1 MSTLLPDPLARAA
14 ALAPERPA
22 LIAEGAM
29 LSYAALDAA
38 ASRVAGSLRSLGLQ
52 DGDRVGLLA
61 RNVPAAIVAVH
72 AARRAHLVLVP
83 LHPSSSPAELAFAL
97 TDAGVGLLFHH
108 EATAAQAAAAVRDSS
123 ARSLSLDA
131 LADLP
136 SAAVGVPSVH
146 LSDAQGIVY
155 TSGTSSRPKGVV
167 LTHGNHWWS
176 AVGSAL
182 RLGVRDDD
190 RWLLALPLAHVGGLA
205 VVQRAAV
212 AAVPIVLVESFDP
225 HASNAAIAER
235 GVTLVSAVAD
245 MLRRMLDA
253 QGDRPFPPTLRRVL
267 LGGGPAAGVLV
278 AECVRRAVPVACTYG
293 LTEAASQVAT
303 QAAGAIPGAS
313 CGPPLAVTELRI
325 EVAGRPAGAGEEGE
339 IWVRGPTVMAGYH
352 ARPQETARTLTG
364 GWLRTGDLGSLDER
378 GELHVAGR
386 DDALIISGGENVS
399 PREIERALLAHPAV
413 AEALVAA
420 APHQRWGAVP
430 VAAVTLRPGAA
441 ATSEALRAHCR
452 TLLAAF
458 KVPERIDVVPE
469 LPRGPSGKPRPGA
482 LVSAE

>member
-1 MSTLLPDPLARAA
+1 MNAVLPDPLARAA

-22 LIAEGAM
+22 LIAEEAT
-29 LSYAALDAA
+29 LSYAALDAT
-38 ASRVAGSLRSLGLQ
+38 ASRAAGSLRSLGL
-52 DGDRVGLLA
+52 DSGDRVGLLA

-72 AARRAHLVLVP
+72 ASRRARLVLVP
-83 LHPSSSPAELAFAL
+83 LHPRSSPAELAFAL
-97 TDAGVGLLFHH
+97 ADAGVKLLLHDGV
-108 EATAAQAAAAVRDSS
+108 AAAQAAAAVRDGS
-123 ARSLSLDA
+123 ALALDA
-131 LADLP
+131 LAELP
-136 SAAVGVPSVH
+136 SAAIEVPGVR
-146 LSDAQGIVY
+146 LSDPQGIVY

-167 LTHGNHWWS
+167 LTHGSHWWS

-182 RLGVRDDD
+182 RLGLRDDD
-190 RWLLALPLAHVGGLA
+190 RWLLALPLAHIGGLA
-205 VVQRAAV
+205 IVQRAAV

-225 HASNAAIAER
+225 QVANAAIAER
-235 GVTLVSAVAD
+235 GVTLVSVVAD
-245 MLRRMLDA
+245 MLRRMLEA
-253 QGDRPFPPTLRRVL
+253 QGDRQYPSSLRRIL
-267 LGGGPAAGVLV
+267 LGGGPAAGALV
-278 AECVRRAVPVACTYG
+278 AECARRAVPVACSYG

-303 QAAGAIPGAS
+303 QAAGAPPGAS

-325 EVAGRPAGAGEEGE
+325 EIAGRTAGAAEEGE

-352 ARPQETARTLTG
+352 ARPQETERTLEG
-364 GWLRTGDLGSLDER
+364 GWLRTGDLGSLDAR
-378 GELHVAGR
+378 GELHVVGR
-386 DDALIISGGENVS
+386 RDALIISGGENVS

-420 APHQRWGAVP
+420 APHERWGTVP

-452 TLLAAF
+452 ALLAAF

>member
-1 MSTLLPDPLARAA
+1 VSTLLPDPLARAA
-14 ALAPERPA
+14 VLAPERPA
-22 LIAEGAM
+22 LITDEAT

-38 ASRVAGSLRSLGLQ
+38 ASRAAGSLRALGLQ
-52 DGDRVGLLA
+52 PGDRIGLLA
-61 RNVPAAIVAVH
+61 RNVPTAIVAVH
-72 AARRAHLVLVP
+72 AARRARLVLVP
-83 LHPSSSPAELAFAL
+83 LHPRSSSAELAFAL
-97 TDAGVGLLFHH
+97 ADAGAGLLLHDG
-108 EATAAQAAAAVRDSS
+108 ATAAQAATAVHDSS
-123 ARSLSLDA
+123 ARALSLDA
-131 LADLP
+131 LAELP
-136 SAAVGVPSVH
+136 SATIDVPSVR

-205 VVQRAAV
+205 IVQRAAV
-212 AAVPIVLVESFDP
+212 AAVPIMLVESFDP
-225 HASNAAIAER
+225 LAANAAIAER

-253 QGDRPFPPTLRRVL
+253 QGDRPYPSSLRRVL
-267 LGGGPAAGVLV
+267 LGGGPAAAALV
-278 AECVRRAVPVACTYG
+278 AECARRSVPVACSYG

-303 QAAGAIPGAS
+303 QAAGATPGAS

-352 ARPQETARTLTG
+352 ARPQETERTLTG

-420 APHQRWGAVP
+420 APHERWGAVP

-482 LVSAE
+482 LVSSE

>member
-1 MSTLLPDPLARAA
+1 MLPDPLARAA

-22 LIAEGAM
+22 AIADEAT
-29 LSYAALDAA
+29 LSYAELDVA
-38 ASRVAGSLRSLGLQ
+38 ASRAAGSLCSLGLEP
-52 DGDRVGLLA
+52 GDRVGLLA

-72 AARRAHLVLVP
+72 AARRARLVLVP
-83 LHPSSSPAELAFAL
+83 LHPRASPAELAFAL
-97 TDAGVGLLFHH
+97 ADAGVGLLLHDG
-108 EATAAQAAAAVRDSS
+108 ATAAQAAAAVRDSGS
-123 ARSLSLDA
+123 RALSLDA
-131 LADLP
+131 LAELPP
-136 SAAVGVPSVH
+136 SAIDAPSVR

-205 VVQRAAV
+205 IVQRAAIS
-212 AAVPIVLVESFDP
+212 AAPIVLVESFDP
-225 HASNAAIAER
+225 HAANLSIAER
-235 GVTLVSAVAD
+235 GVTLVSVVAD

-253 QGDRPFPPTLRRVL
+253 RGDRPFPPTLRRVL
-267 LGGGPAAGVLV
+267 LGGGPAAGALL
-278 AECVRRAVPVACTYG
+278 AECARRGVPVACTYG

-303 QAAGAIPGAS
+303 QAAGATPGTS
-313 CGPPLAVTELRI
+313 CGPPLAVTEVRI

-339 IWVRGPTVMAGYH
+339 ICVRGPTVMAGYH
-352 ARPQETARTLTG
+352 ERPLETQRALSA

-378 GELHVAGR
+378 GELRVAGR
-386 DDALIISGGENVS
+386 RDALIISGGENVS

-413 AEALVAA
+413 ADALVAA
-420 APHQRWGAVP
+420 APHERWGTVP

-441 ATSEALRAHCR
+441 ATPEALRAHCR

-458 KVPERIDVVPE
+458 KVPERIDIVTE
-469 LPRGPSGKPRPGA
+469 LPRGQSGKPRPGA
-482 LVSAE
+482 LVRGE